1 MKHTSGYPLPRCFSR
16 FMQVVVFTGL
26 LRLLGSND
34 DELAAVLAH
43 EVGHVLA
50 RHPVRGVACSAS
62 TPAARPSLHD
72 K

>member
-1 MKHTSGYPLPRCFSR
+1 MTWKHLSGYPLLPSLLLPLR
-16 FMQVVVFTGL
+16 QVVVFTGL

-50 RHPVRGVACSAS
+50 RHPVRGAASLYHRSARC
-62 TPAARPSLHD
+62 TAF
-72 K
+72 